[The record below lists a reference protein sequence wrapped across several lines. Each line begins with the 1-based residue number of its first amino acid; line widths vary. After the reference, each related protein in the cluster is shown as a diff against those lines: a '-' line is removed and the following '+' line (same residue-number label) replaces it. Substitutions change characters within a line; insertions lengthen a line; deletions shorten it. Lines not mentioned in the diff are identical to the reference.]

1 MHECLFGEQP
11 NNKKVLL
18 TLLINGDHPELNTST
33 FLRKKKIIIYIIYNI
48 EIYQSLIG
56 LMQQWTVSI

>member
-33 FLRKKKIIIYIIYNI
+33 FLRKKKGFDHFCQNV
-48 EIYQSLIG
+48 G
-56 LMQQWTVSI
+56 LF

>member
-1 MHECLFGEQP
+1 MYECLFGEQP

-33 FLRKKKIIIYIIYNI
+33 FLRKNNIIYIIYNI
-48 EIYQSLIG
+48 EIYQPLI
-56 LMQQWTVSI
+56 